1 MHISVFA
8 IFCLAVGI
16 APSLALP
23 SGQGNPGLYR
33 DSQGRVPSY
42 YASPSRFVPG
52 EISWE
57 EYMDDRKKTRREAK
71 RLEEKKAREREA
83 SEASEAEKSNRRTS
97 PPL

>member
-33 DSQGRVPSY
+33 DSQGRVLSY
-42 YASPSRFVPG
+42 YASPSRLIQG
-52 EISWE
+52 QISVE
-57 EYMDDRKKTRREAK
+57 EYLDDCKKTRQEAK

-83 SEASEAEKSNRRTS
+83 SEASE
-97 PPL
+97 